1 MSPALAGKLAPALD
15 SCPFLMNSPASVRRV
30 RRASAIPVIA
40 GAVLSTS
47 LSVAAQGI
55 DASAVA
61 KLSPV
66 FVTATRF
73 SEDPDTLPFGV
84 SVVTARQIAE
94 VGATSINEALIKLL
108 GIPGRVDLN
117 GGGDYTLDLRGFGAT
132 ADSNQVVIVD
142 GVRLSEAD
150 LGGTRM
156 AGIPIES
163 VERIEV
169 VRGSGSVL
177 YGEGATA
184 GVIVITT
191 KGGAGGTRDS
201 GGYAYA
207 AAGGDHLRELR
218 AGATVAAGGFSA
230 DVSAN
235 RRRSDN
241 HRDNFR
247 SETDGVSVLGQW
259 RTDGLRLG
267 VQFAKDDLDS
277 GLPGSLTLAQYR
289 SNPRQASNPND
300 RGSIRNERRSVFVE
314 AALAQWQLAADAG
327 WRDKALRSDFSGYIY
342 AYDVD
347 AKTLAL
353 RAKRSGRWGDVGHA
367 LVLGV
372 DRGTWRRVVPGLYG
386 SVAEQDSTAVY
397 VRDEATLPGGVRLSA
412 GARSESIDKRN
423 STSPQ
428 VIDESEHAWE
438 LGALL
443 PVTRTTGLYG
453 RVGRSFRLP
462 NVDEFSYTSG
472 GAELRPQT
480 SRDAELG
487 LRWADAGRRADLR
500 LYRSSLTNEIGFDP
514 AAADPFGGMSGA
526 NVNFDDTRRQGVELE
541 ASTPVTPAL
550 SLSLAGAL
558 RRSTFTAGPYDGR
571 DVPLAPERTL
581 SLRANWAPVAGHSVA
596 AGVNR
601 VASQHADFGNTCSI
615 PTYTTLDLRYAYQV
629 DGLELAVGATNV
641 TDRTYYTLAFA
652 CAGGQP
658 TAIYPEAGRV
668 VTASARLR
676 F

>member
-1 MSPALAGKLAPALD
+1 MHSPA
-15 SCPFLMNSPASVRRV
+15 CRR
-30 RRASAIPVIA
+30 RARPASAIATIA
-40 GAVLSTS
+40 AATLSTS
-47 LSVAAQGI
+47 LSVTAQGV
-55 DASAVA
+55 DPGTAV

-66 FVTATRF
+66 SITATRF
-73 SEDPDTLPFGV
+73 SADPDTLPLGV

-94 VGATSINEALIKLL
+94 IGAASVNEALMKLL
-108 GIPGRVDLN
+108 GIPGRIDLN

-150 LGGTRM
+150 ISGARM

-191 KGGAGGTRDS
+191 KGGAGSAREN

-207 AAGGDHLRELR
+207 AAGEDHLRELR
-218 AGATVAAGGFSA
+218 AGVTVVAGGFSA

-247 SETDGVSVLGQW
+247 SETDGVSLLGQW
-259 RTDGLRLG
+259 RGEGLRIG
-267 VQFAKDDLDS
+267 FQFAQDDLDS
-277 GLPGSLTLAQYR
+277 GLPGALTLAQYR
-289 SNPRQASNPND
+289 SNPRQASTPND
-300 RGSIRNERRSVFVE
+300 QGSIRNERRGVFVE
-314 AALAQWQLAADAG
+314 AALAQWQLALDAG
-327 WRDKALRSDFSGYIY
+327 WRDKALHSDFSGYIY

-347 AKTLAL
+347 AENYAL
-353 RAKRSGRWGDVGHA
+353 RAKRSGRWGDVEHA
-367 LVLGV
+367 LVLGL
-372 DRGTWRRVVPGLYG
+372 DRGMWRRVVPGLYG
-386 SVAEQDSTAVY
+386 SVATQDSTAVY
-397 VRDEATLPGGVRLSA
+397 LRDEATLPGGLRLSA

-423 STSPQ
+423 SASAQ
-428 VIDESEHAWE
+428 LIDEREHAWE

-443 PVTRTTGLYG
+443 PLSGSAGLYG

-487 LRWADAGRRADLR
+487 LRWADAGRRVDLR
-500 LYRSSLTNEIGFDP
+500 VYRSALRNEIGFDP
-514 AAADPFGGMSGA
+514 LAADPFGGMSGA

-541 ASTPVTPAL
+541 ASAPVTPTL
-550 SLSLAGAL
+550 SVGLAGAL

-581 SLRANWAPVAGHSVA
+581 SLRGNWAPGAGHSVTA
-596 AGVNR
+596 IMNR

-615 PTYTTLDLRYAYQV
+615 PTYTTLDLRYAYQM
-629 DGLELAVGATNV
+629 DGLELAVGASNV

-658 TAIYPEAGRV
+658 TSIYPEAGRV